1 VDDRHDKLKLGLF
14 SSFKPILSSYLK
26 KYFNILF
33 LLLNGYFF
41 YYLLSVKTFF
51 SVKNIWSNS
60 PTRLLLLKAPCLFI
74 SVVGLIYNVE
84 DFYSLRSLH
93 IV

>member
-26 KYFNILF
+26 KIFQHSVPTFERIFF
-33 LLLNGYFF
+33 LLFAKRQNL
-41 YYLLSVKTFF
+41 F